1 MMRAVRSELVR
12 LRRPGYILGWF
23 GLTAVFAAL
32 VNVVMF
38 QVSSDASAPAE
49 GPGVSF
55 PTLDALLGADGVVAG
70 LGAASSMFGVVTLSF
85 WAIAAASDHST
96 GLIRVLVAAEPRRWR
111 LVLGKWVALA
121 TVTAAATAVALVVN
135 LAVAPVAASSAGLEP
150 TAWGTDLAAVALGAA
165 LDLYLALLVWGTLGL
180 ALAVLTRSA
189 GVAIG
194 VGVGWVLLLEGVI
207 TAAVDEASD
216 WLPGATI
223 GALATGGSPSI
234 AYGTA
239 LALGAAYAGVAMLA
253 TLVTSTRRDITD

>member
-12 LRRPGYILGWF
+12 LRRPGYLLGWF

-32 VNVVMF
+32 INVVMF
-38 QVSSDASAPAE
+38 QVSSETSGPAE

-55 PTLDALLGADGVVAG
+55 PTLDALLGPNGIVSG
-70 LGAASSMFGVVTLSF
+70 LGAASSMFGVVALSF

-96 GLIRVLVAAEPRRWR
+96 GLIRILVAAEPRRWR

-121 TVTAAATAVALVVN
+121 AVTAAATMVALVVN

-150 TAWGTDLAAVALGAA
+150 TDWGTDIAAVALGAA
-165 LDLYLALLVWGTLGL
+165 LDLYLALLVWGTIGL

-189 GVAIG
+189 GIAIG

-207 TAAVDEASD
+207 AAAVDEVSD

-223 GALATGGSPSI
+223 AALATGGSTSI

-239 LALGAAYAGVAMLA
+239 LALGAAYAGVGMLA
-253 TLVTSTRRDITD
+253 TLVTSTKRDITD